1 MKLKKIAIPAM
12 GAFLALSLAACSD
25 TNEKDNSKDNDK
37 PKEEVK
43 QDSMVTYV
51 NPSDILEKIE
61 SKETFA
67 FVIGNQFC
75 GACQFFKENT
85 LTKLD
90 KEEGIK
96 LPFIE
101 TEGLEKEKANAEAF
115 VKLVE
120 DHLGGKFDATPTTY
134 FMVDGELKEEIVG
147 AMEYEVLVKKYDE
160 HIGFE
165 DEENSKQTEE
175 NSEQSGS
182 KEEQDKE

>member
-1 MKLKKIAIPAM
+1 MNLKKIAIPVM

-25 TNEKDNSKDNDK
+25 TNEKDNSKDNEK

-43 QDSMVTYV
+43 QDSMVIYV
-51 NPSDILEKIE
+51 GPSDVIKKIE
-61 SKETFA
+61 NKETFA

-160 HIGFE
+160 HVGIDDG
-165 DEENSKQTEE
+165 E

-182 KEEQDKE
+182 KAEQDKE